1 MSEFVTVARVG
12 QICEGRGRRFV
23 VGQRE
28 VALFLVG
35 GKYYALDDYCPHMGA
50 SLGSGEVHNGAVV
63 CNQHLWAFR
72 LEDGACLDV
81 PRLTAET
88 FEVRVEGDQIQV
100 RIPPASADAGQASRN
115 ANHEN
120 PKERKPEGRPGEKDP

>member
-12 QICEGRGRRFV
+12 QIREGRGQRFV

-35 GKYYALDDYCPHMGA
+35 GTYYALDDYCPHMGA
-50 SLGSGEVHNGAVV
+50 SLGGCQVYNGAVI
-63 CNQHLWAFR
+63 CDRHFWAFR

-81 PRLTAET
+81 PTLKAET
-88 FEVRVEGDQIQV
+88 FEVRLEGDQIQV
-100 RIPPASADAGQASRN
+100 RIPPAGHDGSKTS
-115 ANHEN
+115 
-120 PKERKPEGRPGEKDP
+120 

>member
-12 QICEGRGRRFV
+12 QIGEGRGQRFV

-35 GKYYALDDYCPHMGA
+35 GTYYALDDYCPHMGA
-50 SLGSGEVHNGAVV
+50 SLGTGEVRNGAVV

-81 PRLTAET
+81 PRLKAET

-100 RIPPASADAGQASRN
+100 RIPPAPGG
-115 ANHEN
+115 
-120 PKERKPEGRPGEKDP
+120 KP